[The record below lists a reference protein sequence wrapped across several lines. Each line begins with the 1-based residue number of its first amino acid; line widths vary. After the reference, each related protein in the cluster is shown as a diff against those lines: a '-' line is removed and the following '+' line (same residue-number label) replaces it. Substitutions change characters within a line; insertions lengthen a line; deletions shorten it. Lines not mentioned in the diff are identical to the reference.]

1 MSGQDNI
8 FERLSKI
15 LISRK
20 ETSKDNSYTGQLYKE
35 GIERIIAKIKEESE
49 ELIEASTSD
58 KEAII
63 HEAADLVFHVM
74 VLLAF
79 KDIDPS
85 DILRELEKREG
96 VSGIEEKSKR

>member
-1 MSGQDNI
+1 MSNQDNI

-15 LISRK
+15 LRSRK
-20 ETSKDNSYTGQLYKE
+20 ETSEDNSYTSQLYKE
-35 GIERIIAKIKEESE
+35 GIEKIIAKIKEESE
-49 ELIEASTSD
+49 ELIKASTSD

-63 HEAADLVFHVM
+63 HEAADLIFHVM
-74 VLLAF
+74 VLLAY

-85 DILRELEKREG
+85 DILKELERREG

>member
-1 MSGQDNI
+1 MSDQDNI

-15 LISRK
+15 LRSRK
-20 ETSKDNSYTGQLYKE
+20 ETSEDNSYTSQLYKE
-35 GIERIIAKIKEESE
+35 GIEKIIAKVKEESE
-49 ELIEASTSD
+49 ELIKASTSD

-63 HEAADLVFHVM
+63 HEAADLIFHVM
-74 VLLAF
+74 VLLAY

-85 DILRELEKREG
+85 DILKELERREG